1 MNAEFTRLPCCLG
14 TDIPKFVAFSFSS
27 GYKSFSST
35 MENKPYPRFYG
46 CDEDKLYDASLAHIL
61 ELFRKAHPEIQ
72 LFELPVHSK
81 RPNQRITDNLDFL
94 LDYLQDRY
102 SRLPAAL
109 SFTLYF
115 CD

>member
-1 MNAEFTRLPCCLG
+1 MNAEFTRLPRCLG

-61 ELFRKAHPEIQ
+61 ELFRQAHPEIK
-72 LFELPVHSK
+72 LFELPVQGK
-81 RPNQRITDNLDFL
+81 RPNQRLKDNLDFL
-94 LDYLQDRY
+94 LYYLQDRY
-102 SRLPAAL
+102 SRLPAAP
-109 SFTLYF
+109 SFIL
-115 CD
+115 